1 MPLKSEQVDNPELWS
16 GLFFLA
22 EQCRRVADNSTQGPR
37 QGSKFLQGRMAHK
50 SGYLAGERYSDRL
63 WYAEIRIKYGVRM
76 GMASEQFDYD
86 VGFTL
91 GTTSGVA
98 DPHIPGY
105 RVEGLIGSG
114 GMASVYLA
122 IQESLERPVALKVLD
137 DPESA
142 EYQERFL
149 NEGRIIAS
157 LTHSNIVTVHDIGVA
172 SRHLYIS
179 MEYVE
184 SGDLRRKIRAGMTP
198 PEAFHIVERIGSAL
212 QLAHDRGVVHRDVKP
227 ANILFRPDG
236 TPLLADFGIAKDHHS
251 DSGLTMDGSVVGS
264 PYYLSP
270 ELARA
275 QDIDGRADIYSLGII
290 LYEMLVGEKPFKGE
304 SAVDTIFK
312 HLNEP
317 PPELPEE
324 LIRLQYFL
332 DKMLAKIPSGRFN
345 DMAAL
350 LSEVRALQER
360 GFDDISDRVVR
371 STDTT
376 LMLEKT
382 WVENAIRKKPARL
395 KRFLRGASLAAGLGA
410 MALGGWYFTDGGT
423 VLLTSRDGTDTSE
436 LTQMAGL
443 SPVTVSDSDGAVDG
457 SPKATPSDTQPKIP
471 PSAAAGSDPVS
482 TLSKTTN
489 KASTA
494 QKVKLETKSS
504 LPPKPKKQTVAKRRP
519 KPPVATPRKTT
530 KQREIEYLSK
540 RARQRLRQGKLDRPF
555 GDNAV
560 FYRAELARIAPR
572 SAVTARISYD
582 IAERY
587 RRRAE
592 HEIATGQ
599 FLAARDS
606 IDDGLRVRPD
616 HKRLRRL
623 KENAVSEYSKGW
635 ARSMYDDFKR
645 SFTDVEAKPARSTPP
660 GADR

>member
-1 MPLKSEQVDNPELWS
+1 
-16 GLFFLA
+16 
-22 EQCRRVADNSTQGPR
+22 
-37 QGSKFLQGRMAHK
+37 
-50 SGYLAGERYSDRL
+50 
-63 WYAEIRIKYGVRM
+63 M
-76 GMASEQFDYD
+76 GMANKRDDYD

-91 GTTSGVA
+91 RSASGVV

-105 RVEGLIGSG
+105 RVEGLIGAG

-137 DPESA
+137 HPEST

-184 SGDLRRKIRAGMTP
+184 GGDLRHKIRAGMAP
-198 PEAFHIVERIGSAL
+198 PEAFAIIERIGSAL
-212 QLAHDRGVVHRDVKP
+212 KLAHDRGVVHRDVKP

-236 TPLLADFGIAKDHHS
+236 TPLLADFGIAKDRHS

-324 LIRLQYFL
+324 LVRLQYFL
-332 DKMLAKIPSGRFN
+332 DKMLAKIPSGRFR

-350 LSEVRALQER
+350 LDEVRALQER
-360 GFDDISDRVVR
+360 GFDDIADRIVH
-371 STDTT
+371 STDST

-382 WVENAIRKKPARL
+382 WIANAIMKKRSRL
-395 KRFLRGASLAAGLGA
+395 KRFLGTTTIAAVLGA
-410 MALGGWYFTDGGT
+410 IAFAGWQFTAG
-423 VLLTSRDGTDTSE
+423 SAAPPAARDGLDTGE
-436 LTQMAGL
+436 LTQIA
-443 SPVTVSDSDGAVDG
+443 A
-457 SPKATPSDTQPKIP
+457 
-471 PSAAAGSDPVS
+471 SAAANTDSDVDGPGVAANVGPEIEIPSPVS
-482 TLSKTTN
+482 APPEQVSAVPAISK
-489 KASTA
+489 KASA
-494 QKVKLETKSS
+494 AKRVNLQTKSS
-504 LPPKPKKQTVAKRRP
+504 GPPAPRNKTVATQKPKPRVSIPQISA
-519 KPPVATPRKTT
+519 
-530 KQREIEYLSK
+530 KQREVNYLSK
-540 RARQRLRQGKLDRPF
+540 LARQRLRQGKLDSPF

-560 FYRAELARIAPR
+560 YYRDELARVSPD
-572 SAVTARISYD
+572 SATTARISYD
-582 IAERY
+582 IAEGY
-587 RRRAE
+587 RKRAE
-592 HEIATGQ
+592 HEIAAGQ
-599 FLAARDS
+599 FLAARSS
-606 IDDGLRVRPD
+606 IDDGLRIRPD

-623 KENAVSEYSKGW
+623 KSNALSEYSKGW
-635 ARSMYDDFKR
+635 AKSMYDGLKR
-645 SFTDVEAKPARSTPP
+645 SVTDVEPGPVRSSGP
-660 GADR
+660 GPDQ

>member
-1 MPLKSEQVDNPELWS
+1 
-16 GLFFLA
+16 
-22 EQCRRVADNSTQGPR
+22 
-37 QGSKFLQGRMAHK
+37 
-50 SGYLAGERYSDRL
+50 
-63 WYAEIRIKYGVRM
+63 M
-76 GMASEQFDYD
+76 GMAKERDDYD
-86 VGFTL
+86 VGFAL
-91 GTTSGVA
+91 GTNSGVV

-172 SRHLYIS
+172 ARHLYIS

-184 SGDLRRKIRAGMTP
+184 GGDLRRKIRAGMTP
-198 PEAFHIVERIGSAL
+198 PEAFNIVERIGSAL
-212 QLAHDRGVVHRDVKP
+212 KLAHDRGVVHRDVKP

-290 LYEMLVGEKPFKGE
+290 LYEMLVGVKPFKGE

-332 DKMLAKIPSGRFN
+332 DKMLAKIPTGRFK
-345 DMAAL
+345 DMGEL
-350 LSEVRALQER
+350 LDELRVLRER
-360 GFDDISDRVVR
+360 GFDDLSDRVVR

-382 WVENAIRKKPARL
+382 WVKKATGKKPSRTR
-395 KRFLRGASLAAGLGA
+395 KFLRNLSLAAGLGA
-410 MALGGWYFTDGGT
+410 MALGGWYFTHG
-423 VLLTSRDGTDTSE
+423 
-436 LTQMAGL
+436 
-443 SPVTVSDSDGAVDG
+443 G
-457 SPKATPSDTQPKIP
+457 SPLSKLWGGAKTGESTRMASLAAHSASGESRQVHEPARSTPNSIVASSPPPGAAGGAKSSSAAPDDRKITRDTK
-471 PSAAAGSDPVS
+471 PSA
-482 TLSKTTN
+482 
-489 KASTA
+489 
-494 QKVKLETKSS
+494 
-504 LPPKPKKQTVAKRRP
+504 PPKPKKQTVAKSKPASPPARRE
-519 KPPVATPRKTT
+519 KSV
-530 KQREIEYLSK
+530 KQREIEFLSA
-540 RARQRLRQGKLDRPF
+540 RARLRLRQGKLDSPF

-560 FYRAELARIAPR
+560 FYRDELVRVAPDSAIA
-572 SAVTARISYD
+572 ARISYD
-582 IAERY
+582 IAELY
-587 RRRAE
+587 RKRAE
-592 HEIATGQ
+592 NEIAAGK
-599 FLAARDS
+599 FLAARES
-606 IDDGLRVRPD
+606 IDEGLRIQPD
-616 HKRLRRL
+616 HKRLKRL
-623 KENAVSEYSKGW
+623 KEHAVAEYSKGW
-635 ARSMYDDFKR
+635 AKGMFNQFKQ
-645 SFTDVEAKPARSTPP
+645 SFSDTESGPVRSTSP
-660 GADR
+660 GPDK

>member
-1 MPLKSEQVDNPELWS
+1 
-16 GLFFLA
+16 
-22 EQCRRVADNSTQGPR
+22 
-37 QGSKFLQGRMAHK
+37 
-50 SGYLAGERYSDRL
+50 
-63 WYAEIRIKYGVRM
+63 M

-86 VGFTL
+86 VGFEL
-91 GTTSGVA
+91 GTAGGVV

-105 RVEGLIGSG
+105 RVEGLVGSG

-142 EYQERFL
+142 EFQERFL

-157 LTHSNIVTVHDIGVA
+157 LTHSNIITVHDIGVA

-184 SGDLRRKIRAGMTP
+184 GGDLRRKIRGGMTP
-198 PEAFHIVERIGSAL
+198 PEAFDIVERIGSAL
-212 QLAHDRGVVHRDVKP
+212 QLAHERGVVHRDVKP

-275 QDIDGRADIYSLGII
+275 QDIDGRADIYSLGVI

-345 DMAAL
+345 DMGEL
-350 LSEVRALQER
+350 LDEVRALQAR
-360 GFDDISDRVVR
+360 GFDDIADRVVR

-376 LMLEKT
+376 MMLEKT
-382 WVENAIRKKPARL
+382 WLQNAVKKKPSGF
-395 KRFLRGASLAAGLGA
+395 KRFLRAASLAAGVGA
-410 MALGGWYFTDGGT
+410 IAVGGWYYMDNGPEA
-423 VLLTSRDGTDTSE
+423 LTSGDAADTSE

-443 SPVTVSDSDGAVDG
+443 SPATASDADNAVDG
-457 SPKATPSDTQPKIP
+457 ATVSTRIEPKRGSPASTAAGSKA
-471 PSAAAGSDPVS
+471 PSAA
-482 TLSKTTN
+482 SKTAN
-489 KASTA
+489 KASA
-494 QKVKLETKSS
+494 VQKVKLATKSS
-504 LPPKPKKQTVAKRRP
+504 IPRKPKRQTVSKRKPKPR
-519 KPPVATPRKTT
+519 ATIPEKSA
-530 KQREIEYLSK
+530 KQREIEFLSG
-540 RARQRLRQGKLDRPF
+540 RARERLRQGKLDAPL

-560 FYRAELARIAPR
+560 FYRDELVRVTPR
-572 SAVTARISYD
+572 SAIAARISYD

-587 RRRAE
+587 RERAE
-592 HEIATGQ
+592 REIAAGE
-599 FLAARDS
+599 FLAARSS

-616 HKRLRRL
+616 HERLREL
-623 KENAVSEYSKGW
+623 KENALSEYTKGW
-635 ARSMYDDFKR
+635 ASSMFDQLKQ
-645 SFTDVEAKPARSTPP
+645 SFTDAEAGPFRSNSP
-660 GADR
+660 DR

>member
-1 MPLKSEQVDNPELWS
+1 
-16 GLFFLA
+16 
-22 EQCRRVADNSTQGPR
+22 
-37 QGSKFLQGRMAHK
+37 
-50 SGYLAGERYSDRL
+50 
-63 WYAEIRIKYGVRM
+63 M
-76 GMASEQFDYD
+76 GMAKEQDDYD
-86 VGFTL
+86 VGFAL
-91 GTTSGVA
+91 GTTSGVV

-184 SGDLRRKIRAGMTP
+184 GGDLRRRIRAGMTP
-198 PEAFHIVERIGSAL
+198 PEAFAIVERIGSAL

-236 TPLLADFGIAKDHHS
+236 TPLLADFGIAKDHRS

-324 LIRLQYFL
+324 LIRLQYFM
-332 DKMLAKIPSGRFN
+332 DKMLAKIPSGRFR
-345 DMAAL
+345 DMGEFLA
-350 LSEVRALQER
+350 EVHALQAR
-360 GFDDISDRVVR
+360 GFDDIADRVVR
-371 STDTT
+371 SADST
-376 LMLEKT
+376 MKLEKS
-382 WVENAIRKKPARL
+382 WVKKVSTKKRSGFRRL
-395 KRFLRGASLAAGLGA
+395 LRTTGLAAGLA
-410 MALGGWYFTDGGT
+410 ATAVAAWYFLGGNPEPTPWR
-423 VLLTSRDGTDTSE
+423 VATDTGE
-436 LTQMAGL
+436 LTQMASV
-443 SPVTVSDSDGAVDG
+443 SPASNSDVEGTANGSTAKPPSEPARTVSLSAT
-457 SPKATPSDTQPKIP
+457 PATPSTTPAV
-471 PSAAAGSDPVS
+471 AAKTPERVTKPVV
-482 TLSKTTN
+482 
-489 KASTA
+489 A
-494 QKVKLETKSS
+494 
-504 LPPKPKKQTVAKRRP
+504 PKPKKQAVAKRN
-519 KPPVATPRKTT
+519 PVASAPAPRKSTRT
-530 KQREIEYLSK
+530 QEIEHLNK
-540 RARQRLRQGKLDRPF
+540 LARRRLREGKLDKPF

-560 FYRAELARIAPR
+560 FYRDELVRTAPR
-572 SAVTARISYD
+572 SSAAVRLSRD
-582 IAERY
+582 VAEAY

-592 HEIATGQ
+592 REIADGE
-599 FLAARDS
+599 FIAARES
-606 IDDGLRVRPD
+606 INDGLRIQPN
-616 HKRLRRL
+616 HKRLRQL
-623 KENAVSEYSKGW
+623 SDNAVSEYSKGW
-635 ARSMYDDFKR
+635 ARSVASQFKR
-645 SFTDVEAKPARSTPP
+645 SFTNGKAPPPRSKSPAP
-660 GADR
+660 DN

>member
-1 MPLKSEQVDNPELWS
+1 MGLAKEQED
-16 GLFFLA
+16 F
-22 EQCRRVADNSTQGPR
+22 
-37 QGSKFLQGRMAHK
+37 
-50 SGYLAGERYSDRL
+50 
-63 WYAEIRIKYGVRM
+63 
-76 GMASEQFDYD
+76 D
-86 VGFTL
+86 VGFAL
-91 GTTSGVA
+91 GTTSGVD

-137 DPESA
+137 DPESP

-157 LTHSNIVTVHDIGVA
+157 LTHSNIITVHDIGLA
-172 SRHLYIS
+172 ARHLYIS

-184 SGDLRRKIRAGMTP
+184 GGDLRRRIRAGMTP
-198 PEAFHIVERIGSAL
+198 PEAFAIIERIGSAL
-212 QLAHDRGVVHRDVKP
+212 ELAHARGVVHRDVKP

-324 LIRLQYFL
+324 LVRLQYFL

-345 DMAAL
+345 NMSEL
-350 LSEVRALQER
+350 LAEVRALQAR
-360 GFDDISDRVVR
+360 GFDDIADRVVR

-382 WVENAIRKKPARL
+382 WLENAVRKKPSRLRKVARVT
-395 KRFLRGASLAAGLGA
+395 GVAAALCL
-410 MALGGWYFTDGGT
+410 MALGGWYFADDDSTRIAT
-423 VLLTSRDGTDTSE
+423 RDGSDTGE
-436 LTQMAGL
+436 LTQMT
-443 SPVTVSDSDGAVDG
+443 SPAPATTPDKDTAPPAAAAIRDTAATAASAPAPAPAPDKAVATQAPRQPPAAPA
-457 SPKATPSDTQPKIP
+457 PKATTREAA
-471 PSAAAGSDPVS
+471 SA
-482 TLSKTTN
+482 
-489 KASTA
+489 
-494 QKVKLETKSS
+494 
-504 LPPKPKKQTVAKRRP
+504 PKPRKSTVAKR
-519 KPPVATPRKTT
+519 KSATVPAPPRKSAR
-530 KQREIEYLSK
+530 QREIEHLS
-540 RARQRLRQGKLDRPF
+540 RMARQRLREGKLDSPF

-560 FYRAELARIAPR
+560 FYRDELVRIAPNTTL
-572 SAVTARISYD
+572 AVRISND

-592 HEIATGQ
+592 REIADGR
-599 FLAARDS
+599 FAAARESVDK
-606 IDDGLRVRPD
+606 GLRMRPD
-616 HKRLRRL
+616 HPRLREL
-623 KENAVSEYSKGW
+623 DDNMVSEYSKGFFKN
-635 ARSMYDDFKR
+635 AFDDFKR
-645 SFTDVEAKPARSTPP
+645 SFREAKPGTVRATPP
-660 GADR
+660 GSDR

>member
-1 MPLKSEQVDNPELWS
+1 MRGD
-16 GLFFLA
+16 A
-22 EQCRRVADNSTQGPR
+22 
-37 QGSKFLQGRMAHK
+37 
-50 SGYLAGERYSDRL
+50 
-63 WYAEIRIKYGVRM
+63 M
-76 GMASEQFDYD
+76 GMAKERDDYD
-86 VGFTL
+86 VGFAL
-91 GTTSGVA
+91 GATSGVV

-137 DPESA
+137 DPESL

-157 LTHSNIVTVHDIGVA
+157 LTHSNIITVHDIGVA

-184 SGDLRRKIRAGMTP
+184 GGDLRRKIRAGMSP
-198 PEAFHIVERIGSAL
+198 PEAFEIVERIASAL
-212 QLAHDRGVVHRDVKP
+212 KLAHDRGVVHRDVKP

-345 DMAAL
+345 DMDEFLA
-350 LSEVRALQER
+350 EVRTLQAR
-360 GFDDISDRVVR
+360 GFDDIADRVVR

-382 WVENAIRKKPARL
+382 WVENAIRKKRSGL
-395 KRFLRGASLAAGLGA
+395 KRFLRATALAAGLSAIAVGT
-410 MALGGWYFTDGGT
+410 WYFLESDSAQLASGEDTDI
-423 VLLTSRDGTDTSE
+423 SE
-436 LTQMAGL
+436 STQMV
-443 SPVTVSDSDGAVDG
+443 SPPPVTASDADRGRSG
-457 SPKATPSDTQPKIP
+457 SEASTRPAASTL
-471 PSAAAGSDPVS
+471 AAAGSTPASSKPKATSSPATAKKVNLDSKPV
-482 TLSKTTN
+482 
-489 KASTA
+489 
-494 QKVKLETKSS
+494 V
-504 LPPKPKKQTVAKRRP
+504 PPKPKKQTVAKSKP
-519 KPPVATPRKTT
+519 KPAVTKPRKSAR
-530 KQREIEYLSK
+530 QQEIEYLSG
-540 RARQRLRQGKLDRPF
+540 RARLRLRQGKIDQPF

-560 FYRAELARIAPR
+560 FYRNELVRVAPR
-572 SAVTARISYD
+572 SAIAARISYD

-587 RRRAE
+587 RKRAE
-592 HEIATGQ
+592 RQIEAGH
-599 FLAARDS
+599 FMAARES

-616 HKRLRRL
+616 HKRLRQL
-623 KENAVSEYSKGW
+623 KENAVKEYSKGW
-635 ARSMYDDFKR
+635 AKGVYDGFKE
-645 SFTDVEAKPARSTPP
+645 SFTDGKPAPP
-660 GADR
+660 PSRTSRPEN

>member
-1 MPLKSEQVDNPELWS
+1 
-16 GLFFLA
+16 
-22 EQCRRVADNSTQGPR
+22 
-37 QGSKFLQGRMAHK
+37 
-50 SGYLAGERYSDRL
+50 
-63 WYAEIRIKYGVRM
+63 M
-76 GMASEQFDYD
+76 GMAKEQDEYD
-86 VGFTL
+86 VGFPL
-91 GTTSGVA
+91 STTSGVV

-122 IQESLERPVALKVLD
+122 IQESLDRPVALKVLD

-157 LTHSNIVTVHDIGVA
+157 LTHSNIITVHDIGVA
-172 SRHLYIS
+172 ARHLYIS

-184 SGDLRRKIRAGMTP
+184 GGDLRRKIRAGMTP

-251 DSGLTMDGSVVGS
+251 DSGLTLDGSVIGS

-317 PPELPEE
+317 PPELPED

-332 DKMLAKIPSGRFN
+332 DKMLAKIPSGRFA
-345 DMAAL
+345 DMEAFL
-350 LSEVRALQER
+350 TEVRALQVR
-360 GFDDISDRVVR
+360 GFDDIADRVVR

-382 WVENAIRKKPARL
+382 WVKEATRKKRSGFM
-395 KRFLRGASLAAGLGA
+395 KFLRATGLAAGLGA
-410 MALGGWYFTDGGT
+410 IAVGAWYYLGNRPDPVGLGNGVGTGGT
-423 VLLTSRDGTDTSE
+423 TQTASRSPATTSNPDSAAIDPIGSTQAEAVSKASPSTPAGIKPAAAASKPTDT
-436 LTQMAGL
+436 
-443 SPVTVSDSDGAVDG
+443 
-457 SPKATPSDTQPKIP
+457 
-471 PSAAAGSDPVS
+471 AAAP
-482 TLSKTTN
+482 K
-489 KASTA
+489 
-494 QKVKLETKSS
+494 KVKRDV
-504 LPPKPKKQTVAKRRP
+504 KPASAPRSKRQTVAKRAP
-519 KPPVATPRKTT
+519 TPAAKKTRKSVRE
-530 KQREIEYLSK
+530 QEIEYLS
-540 RARQRLRQGKLDRPF
+540 RLARQRLRQGKLDEPF

-560 FYRAELARIAPR
+560 FYRDELVRVAPLSAIA
-572 SAVTARISYD
+572 ARISYD

-587 RRRAE
+587 RQRAE
-592 HEIATGQ
+592 RHIEAGS
-599 FLAARDS
+599 FLAARES
-606 IDDGLRVRPD
+606 IDDGLRIRPD
-616 HKRLRRL
+616 HRRL
-623 KENAVSEYSKGW
+623 KQLRENALSEYSRGW
-635 ARSMYDDFKR
+635 ARGVFDEFKQSLTESKGTAVR
-645 SFTDVEAKPARSTPP
+645 SSSP
-660 GADR
+660 GPDK

>member
-1 MPLKSEQVDNPELWS
+1 
-16 GLFFLA
+16 
-22 EQCRRVADNSTQGPR
+22 
-37 QGSKFLQGRMAHK
+37 
-50 SGYLAGERYSDRL
+50 
-63 WYAEIRIKYGVRM
+63 M
-76 GMASEQFDYD
+76 GMAKEQEDYD
-86 VGFTL
+86 VGFAFA
-91 GTTSGVA
+91 TTSGVV

-122 IQESLERPVALKVLD
+122 IQESLDRPVALKVLD

-157 LTHSNIVTVHDIGVA
+157 LTHTNIVTVHDIGVA

-184 SGDLRRKIRAGMTP
+184 GGDLRRRIRAGMTP
-198 PEAFHIVERIGSAL
+198 VEAFAIVERIGSAL
-212 QLAHDRGVVHRDVKP
+212 ELAHSRGVVHRDVKP

-275 QDIDGRADIYSLGII
+275 QDIDGRADIYSLGVI
-290 LYEMLVGEKPFKGE
+290 LYEMLVGEKPFRGE

-332 DKMLAKIPSGRFN
+332 DKMLAKVPSGRFK
-345 DMAAL
+345 DMGEL
-350 LSEVRALQER
+350 LGEVRELQAR
-360 GFDDISDRVVR
+360 GFDDIADRIVR

-376 LMLEKT
+376 LTLERT
-382 WVENAIRKKPARL
+382 WIKQAVQKKPSRL
-395 KRFLRGASLAAGLGA
+395 RKFLRATSIAAGLAG
-410 MALGGWYFTDGGT
+410 MAFAGFHFADGGAA
-423 VLLTSRDGTDTSE
+423 LETSHDGTDTSE
-436 LTQMAGL
+436 LTQMA
-443 SPVTVSDSDGAVDG
+443 SPPTMASNDADDAVSTSASTATTKA
-457 SPKATPSDTQPKIP
+457 SPKAAPVGKPDPAPTNTAGG
-471 PSAAAGSDPVS
+471 AAR
-482 TLSKTTN
+482 KTTSKPAATPTPKPTTR
-489 KASTA
+489 KAST
-494 QKVKLETKSS
+494 L
-504 LPPKPKKQTVAKRRP
+504 PKPRKQTVAKRTP
-519 KPPVATPRKTT
+519 KPKPTAPRKSAR
-530 KQREIEYLSK
+530 QREIEYLSG
-540 RARQRLRQGKLDRPF
+540 RARQRLQQGKLDKPF

-560 FYRAELARIAPR
+560 YYRDELVRVAPK
-572 SAVTARISYD
+572 STVTARISYD

-599 FLAARDS
+599 FLAARES

-616 HKRLRRL
+616 HRRLREL
-623 KENAVSEYSKGW
+623 KENTVSEYSKGFFGS
-635 ARSMYDDFKR
+635 AYDDFKR
-645 SFTDVEAKPARSTPP
+645 SFSETKPGTLYSDPP
-660 GADR
+660 GQDR

>member
-1 MPLKSEQVDNPELWS
+1 
-16 GLFFLA
+16 
-22 EQCRRVADNSTQGPR
+22 
-37 QGSKFLQGRMAHK
+37 
-50 SGYLAGERYSDRL
+50 
-63 WYAEIRIKYGVRM
+63 M
-76 GMASEQFDYD
+76 GMAKEKDDYD

-91 GTTSGVA
+91 ATTSGVV

-137 DPESA
+137 DPESP

-184 SGDLRRKIRAGMTP
+184 GGDLRRKIRAGMTP

-212 QLAHDRGVVHRDVKP
+212 KLAHDRGVIHRDVKP

-236 TPLLADFGIAKDHHS
+236 TPLLADFGIAKDHRS

-317 PPELPEE
+317 PPELPED

-332 DKMLAKIPSGRFN
+332 DKMLAKIPSGRFA
-345 DMAAL
+345 DMDAL
-350 LSEVRALQER
+350 LGEVRALQVR
-360 GFDDISDRVVR
+360 GFDDIADRVVR

-382 WVENAIRKKPARL
+382 WVKNAAKK
-395 KRFLRGASLAAGLGA
+395 KRSGLVKFLRATGLAAGLGA
-410 MALGGWYFTDGGT
+410 IAVGAWYYLKETPDAVAARGGSDAG
-423 VLLTSRDGTDTSE
+423 
-436 LTQMAGL
+436 QMAQMAHV
-443 SPVTVSDSDGAVDG
+443 SPVTDIESDPPVIDPIDSAPAERERTAPTSAPAGDKPVSTEAAPTRPAI
-457 SPKATPSDTQPKIP
+457 SPKATERKSKPT
-471 PSAAAGSDPVS
+471 AAP
-482 TLSKTTN
+482 
-489 KASTA
+489 
-494 QKVKLETKSS
+494 ERR
-504 LPPKPKKQTVAKRRP
+504 KQTVTKRAP
-519 KPPVATPRKTT
+519 KPAATKSRKSVR
-530 KQREIEYLSK
+530 QLEIEHLS
-540 RARQRLRQGKLDRPF
+540 RLARLRLSQGKLDEPF

-560 FYRAELARIAPR
+560 FYRDELVRVAPR
-572 SAVTARISYD
+572 SAVAARISYD

-592 HEIATGQ
+592 HEIESGQ
-599 FLAARDS
+599 FLAARET
-606 IDDGLRVRPD
+606 INDGLRIRPD
-616 HKRLRRL
+616 HRRLRQL
-623 KENAVSEYSKGW
+623 KENALSEYSRGW
-635 ARSMYDDFKR
+635 ARGVYDGFKR
-645 SFTDVEAKPARSTPP
+645 SITESKGTPVRRSSSGP
-660 GADR
+660 DQ

>member
-1 MPLKSEQVDNPELWS
+1 
-16 GLFFLA
+16 
-22 EQCRRVADNSTQGPR
+22 
-37 QGSKFLQGRMAHK
+37 
-50 SGYLAGERYSDRL
+50 
-63 WYAEIRIKYGVRM
+63 M
-76 GMASEQFDYD
+76 GMASEQHDYD

-91 GTTSGVA
+91 GTSRGVV

-122 IQESLERPVALKVLD
+122 IQESLGRPVALKVLD
-137 DPESA
+137 HPESA

-149 NEGRIIAS
+149 NEGRIVAS
-157 LTHSNIVTVHDIGVA
+157 LTHSNIITVHDIGVA
-172 SRHLYIS
+172 ARHLYIS

-184 SGDLRRKIRAGMTP
+184 GGDLRGKIRAGMTP
-198 PEAFHIVERIGSAL
+198 PEAFDIVERIGSAL
-212 QLAHDRGVVHRDVKP
+212 QLAHERRVVHRDVKP

-236 TPLLADFGIAKDHHS
+236 TPLLADFGIAKDHLS

-275 QDIDGRADIYSLGII
+275 QGIDGRADIYSLGII

-317 PPELPEE
+317 PPELPDE

-332 DKMLAKIPSGRFN
+332 DKMLAKTPSGRFN
-345 DMAAL
+345 DMGEL
-350 LSEVRALQER
+350 LDEVRALQTR

-382 WVENAIRKKPARL
+382 WIKNAITKKSSGF
-395 KRFLRGASLAAGLGA
+395 KRILRAASLAAGLGA
-410 MALGGWYFTDGGT
+410 IALGAWYFFDRDS
-423 VLLTSRDGTDTSE
+423 VPLTSRDGTDTSE
-436 LTQMAGL
+436 LTQMASL
-443 SPVTVSDSDGAVDG
+443 SPATGSDSDAVVNGLVDAMRTDLN
-457 SPKATPSDTQPKIP
+457 SRTPL
-471 PSAAAGSDPVS
+471 SAAAGSKPDPTS
-482 TLSKTTN
+482 TKTAR
-489 KASTA
+489 KPSTT
-494 QKVKLETKSS
+494 QNVKLDAKPKV
-504 LPPKPKKQTVAKRRP
+504 PPKPRKQTVAKRRP
-519 KPPVATPRKTT
+519 EPRVATPRKSV
-530 KQREIEYLSK
+530 KQREIEHLS
-540 RARQRLRQGKLDRPF
+540 RLARTRLQQGKLDKPF

-560 FYRAELARIAPR
+560 FYRDELVKVAPR

-587 RRRAE
+587 RKRAE

-599 FLAARDS
+599 FLAARSS
-606 IDDGLRVRPD
+606 IDDGLRMRPD

-623 KENAVSEYSKGW
+623 RDNAMSEYSKGW
-635 ARSMYDDFKR
+635 AKGLYDQFKR
-645 SFTDVEAKPARSTPP
+645 SINDAEAGPVRSSGP
-660 GADR
+660 GPDS